1 MTDIHRVPFHALA
14 GIIPAL
20 SRLAG
25 SEGLKGSP
33 TFRVI
38 PMTAGAPL
46 DAEGPEVLTF
56 ESFDDFLKHISRE
69 HAAEKSDGVDTQKGP
84 AAEAAPK
91 EAPKPASDGAEGQKE
106 APKESL
112 TRSLCEVVLGS
123 IKAET
128 FTLPDGSEVKTFPV
142 CGASSKDIALKMESG
157 GKERAVTAEWRVAL
171 PNGQGRDQ
179 KATILIG
186 RNTVRKAVVE
196 NGLLHLYLQSVE
208 PTVVNIPVS

>member
-1 MTDIHRVPFHALA
+1 MNDMHRVPFHALA

-20 SRLAG
+20 GRLAG
-25 SEGLKGSP
+25 SEGAKGFP
-33 TFRVI
+33 TLRVI
-38 PMTAGAPL
+38 PLTAGAPL

-56 ESFDDFLKHISRE
+56 DSIEDFVKHITRE
-69 HAAEKSDGVDTQKGP
+69 HGAEKSDGVDTQKAP
-84 AAEAAPK
+84 ADDAAPK
-91 EAPKPASDGAEGQKE
+91 EAPKPASEGAEDRQE
-106 APKESL
+106 APKESFA
-112 TRSLCEVVLGS
+112 RSLCDVVLGN

-128 FTLPDGSEVKTFPV
+128 FTLSDGSEVKTFPV

-186 RNTVRKAVVE
+186 RNTVRKAIVE
-196 NGLLHLYLQSVE
+196 NGLLHLYLQPIE
-208 PTVVNIPVS
+208 QTVVNIPVG

>member
-1 MTDIHRVPFHALA
+1 MTDMHRAPLHALA

-20 SRLAG
+20 SRLAA
-25 SEGLKGSP
+25 SEGVKGSP
-33 TFRVI
+33 TLRLI
-38 PMTAGAPL
+38 PMTAGAPV

-56 ESFDDFLKHISRE
+56 ESFDDFLKHISRD

-84 AAEAAPK
+84 GADATPK
-91 EAPKPASDGAEGQKE
+91 EAPRPASDGAEDQQG

-112 TRSLCEVVLGS
+112 TRSLCEVVMGS
-123 IKAET
+123 IKAEA

-157 GKERAVTAEWRVAL
+157 GKERAVTAEWRVVL
-171 PNGQGRDQ
+171 PNGQARDH

-196 NGLLHLYLQSVE
+196 NGLLHLYLQPVE